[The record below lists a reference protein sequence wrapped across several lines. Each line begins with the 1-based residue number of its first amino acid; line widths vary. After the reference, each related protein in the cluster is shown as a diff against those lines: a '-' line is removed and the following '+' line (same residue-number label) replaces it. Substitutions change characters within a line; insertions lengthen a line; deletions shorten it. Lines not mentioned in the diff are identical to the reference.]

1 MSSSAQPFSF
11 SQFVPGFDFL
21 KNLAA
26 GAADPK
32 TSGLSGLPNWVAPTL
47 SVEEIDKRIKELKTV
62 QFWLEQNL
70 HALKATIQALEVQR
84 MTLATLEGMNVHL
97 GDLAKAFTP
106 QAASALAPA
115 AAARRATAPAPAPT
129 AAPAPAPAPEADA
142 PADAA
147 AERDGSA
154 AAKSVVDPLQW
165 WSALSE
171 QFTQIASTALQ
182 EASQLKMPAAVSG
195 AAKPARGKTSASKKT
210 AAPRAPAKKAATRR
224 RSPPATRR

>member
-106 QAASALAPA
+106 QAAAPA
-115 AAARRATAPAPAPT
+115 AAAPT
-129 AAPAPAPAPEADA
+129 VAPAPAPAPEADA

-147 AERDGSA
+147 AAPDGSA

-195 AAKPARGKTSASKKT
+195 AVKPARGKASASKKT